1 MILAIPSCF
10 SRWRTS
16 AFLVS
21 QLARLVLE
29 DLPAGLQCSAA
40 KIVIVL
46 FFINHFVSFSSGINW
61 VTPG

>member
-1 MILAIPSCF
+1 MLATNPVERKYMILAIPSCF

-16 AFLVS
+16 ALLVS

-40 KIVIVL
+40 EIVIVL
-46 FFINHFVSFSSGINW
+46 FL
-61 VTPG
+61 